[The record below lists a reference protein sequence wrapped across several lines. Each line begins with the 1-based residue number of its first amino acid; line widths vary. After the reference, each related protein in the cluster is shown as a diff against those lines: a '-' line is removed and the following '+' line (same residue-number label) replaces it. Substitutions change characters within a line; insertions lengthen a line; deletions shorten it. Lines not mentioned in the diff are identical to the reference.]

1 MKTKLFELERI
12 RDSLKIL
19 RDDAKRTR
27 EQCKQLTKS
36 NTQLQKDLH
45 KSTETNEKLKDE
57 DAKLKKEEKR
67 RMSLLPQTFDQICL
81 SSHSVAWKSA
91 ADSSS
96 ISPFG
101 TMSDSSMTF
110 EPEIINA
117 QPGKGA
123 IPRRYKNTEGNQEER
138 KHEEYELESTDDSEF
153 KSDDEFFNLDDADY
167 LYFKV
172 GDNIP
177 ARRHGCD
184 LYSSK
189 EYAISSG
196 IDLKEQSSK
205 KDPVYEERYD
215 REKDWKLQGRLT
227 NTKLTA
233 VLQYHVSHEQ
243 ELSIL

>member
-45 KSTETNEKLKDE
+45 KSNETNEKLKDE
-57 DAKLKKEEKR
+57 NAKLKKEEKR
-67 RMSLLPQTFDQICL
+67 RMSLLPQTFDQIC
-81 SSHSVAWKSA
+81 SSSNNVAWTSA

-101 TMSDSSMTF
+101 AMSDFSMTF
-110 EPEIINA
+110 KPEIINA

-123 IPRRYKNTEGNQEER
+123 IPRRYKNNEGNQEER
-138 KHEEYELESTDDSEF
+138 KHEEYELESTDDSEYNSQD
-153 KSDDEFFNLDDADY
+153 KLLNSDDADY
-167 LYFKV
+167 SDFNRR
-172 GDNIP
+172 DNIP
-177 ARRHGCD
+177 ATRHGCE

-196 IDLKEQSSK
+196 SDLKEQSSK
-205 KDPVYEERYD
+205 KDPAYEERYD